1 MGCQDRGAR
10 LQLKAKKRHRKGAN
24 IISDHSHVA
33 HVAGVLLLLLL
44 LVVVCDRS

>member
-24 IISDHSHVA
+24 IIWDHSHVA
-33 HVAGVLLLLLL
+33 HVAGVLM
-44 LVVVCDRS
+44 DGFADQGDKSSE